1 MNMAGLGGWRGL
13 SRALKC
19 FGVRGFL
26 RARRQDLSLA
36 RCMAHNLVRAR
47 KSESIRARIWYP
59 GGYPGIPEDT
69 RIREPHWVVIT
80 DMTPAEIR
88 ALVAQLVRLNLG
100 CLRGVL
106 KELLLKYARDAGEK
120 IAEKIQAQMATPAT
134 QLFALLRYN
143 ESELVSMLDSYF
155 VSHVDDAS
163 TPTHDD
169 VDSYVDDKFI

>member
-59 GGYPGIPEDT
+59 GGYPGIPEMPGYVNQEERASRFSSCRHT
-69 RIREPHWVVIT
+69 L
-80 DMTPAEIR
+80 R
-88 ALVAQLVRLNLG
+88 ALREGGCSSAECAIKVQVR
-100 CLRGVL
+100 
-106 KELLLKYARDAGEK
+106 K
-120 IAEKIQAQMATPAT
+120 IVT
-134 QLFALLRYN
+134 
-143 ESELVSMLDSYF
+143 
-155 VSHVDDAS
+155 
-163 TPTHDD
+163 
-169 VDSYVDDKFI
+169 

>member
-36 RCMAHNLVRAR
+36 RCMAHNLARAR

-69 RIREPHWVVIT
+69 RIREPRGIWSSNFGE
-80 DMTPAEIR
+80 AGAA
-88 ALVAQLVRLNLG
+88 ALPGA
-100 CLRGVL
+100 
-106 KELLLKYARDAGEK
+106 
-120 IAEKIQAQMATPAT
+120 
-134 QLFALLRYN
+134 
-143 ESELVSMLDSYF
+143 
-155 VSHVDDAS
+155 
-163 TPTHDD
+163 
-169 VDSYVDDKFI
+169 

>member
-69 RIREPHWVVIT
+69 RIREPKGT
-80 DMTPAEIR
+80 
-88 ALVAQLVRLNLG
+88 LG
-100 CLRGVL
+100 S
-106 KELLLKYARDAGEK
+106 KSNTE
-120 IAEKIQAQMATPAT
+120 
-134 QLFALLRYN
+134 
-143 ESELVSMLDSYF
+143 
-155 VSHVDDAS
+155 
-163 TPTHDD
+163 
-169 VDSYVDDKFI
+169 